1 MKDVTNVDSN
11 SKSGDTPKIFP
22 HGLKVGDVIKVYDDY
37 PNEGKEVQ
45 NSTITH
51 VEKDW
56 FIAVE
61 PDGKWYKIWNTG
73 KREEVEPPQDTTIQ
87 DVVNGTPKGQAAV
100 EKAIKDSIEVQ
111 NSMTKKAQD
120 TSLDF
125 IGCCGGGLARHEV
138 CSHVKAYIKEEQAKL
153 SQVIEDEVVGRETAT
168 YHDHPFLSDYA
179 MGNIHIAVNDMM
191 LYRKDQH
198 FTKEA
203 REWFENKINEI
214 VSGELDHK
222 CKNTLRTKQ
231 RQILK
236 KIKERYE

>member
-1 MKDVTNVDSN
+1 MTEDKTREI
-11 SKSGDTPKIFP
+11 K
-22 HGLKVGDVIKVYDDY
+22 KVK
-37 PNEGKEVQ
+37 EAKKGKEVQ

-153 SQVIEDEVVGRETAT
+153 SQVIEDEVILVQCKECEGA
-168 YHDHPFLSDYA
+168 HFFK
-179 MGNIHIAVNDMM
+179 AVP
-191 LYRKDQH
+191 LEALKQIKD
-198 FTKEA
+198 
-203 REWFENKINEI
+203 NVINGGS
-214 VSGELDHK
+214 V
-222 CKNTLRTKQ
+222 
-231 RQILK
+231 
-236 KIKERYE
+236 YE